1 MNYLELK
8 RFKKYIKNMENAEI
22 IKKLV
27 EIQQQLRFL
36 HWQTKSYAKHQAY
49 GGIYGTLDDLIDTFV
64 EICMGKH
71 GRPSYSGG
79 YTIEGKDI
87 DEISLQEFIDSS
99 IEFFISLSDVFDA
112 KTDTDLLNIRD
123 EMMGEFNKLKYL
135 LTLK

>member
-1 MNYLELK
+1 
-8 RFKKYIKNMENAEI
+8 MENSEI

-49 GGIYGTLDDLIDTFV
+49 GGIYGSLDGLIDSFV
-64 EICMGKH
+64 ETCMGKH

-79 YTIEGKDI
+79 YTLEGQDI
-87 DEISLQEFIDSS
+87 DEISIQEFVDSS
-99 IEFFISLSDVFDA
+99 VSFLIGLTEKYDGKA
-112 KTDTDLLNIRD
+112 DTDLLNIRD
-123 EMMGEFNKLKYL
+123 EMLGEFNKLKYL

>member
-1 MNYLELK
+1 
-8 RFKKYIKNMENAEI
+8 MENSEI

-49 GGIYGTLDDLIDTFV
+49 GGVYSSLDGLIDTFV
-64 EICMGKH
+64 ETCMGKH

-79 YTIEGKDI
+79 YTLEGQDI
-87 DEISLQEFIDSS
+87 DEISIQEFVDGTVSFLIGLTEKYDGKS
-99 IEFFISLSDVFDA
+99 
-112 KTDTDLLNIRD
+112 DTDLLNIRD
-123 EMMGEFNKLKYL
+123 EMLGEFNKLKYL

>member
-1 MNYLELK
+1 
-8 RFKKYIKNMENAEI
+8 MENSEI

-49 GGIYGTLDDLIDTFV
+49 GGIYSSLDGLIDTFV
-64 EICMGKH
+64 ETCMGKH

-79 YTIEGKDI
+79 YTLEGQDI
-87 DEISLQEFIDSS
+87 DEISIQEFVDGTVSFLIGLTEKYDGK
-99 IEFFISLSDVFDA
+99 A
-112 KTDTDLLNIRD
+112 DTDLLNIRD
-123 EMMGEFNKLKYL
+123 EMLGEFNKLKYL

>member
-1 MNYLELK
+1 
-8 RFKKYIKNMENAEI
+8 MENSEI

-49 GGIYGTLDDLIDTFV
+49 GGIYGELDGLIDSFV
-64 EICMGKH
+64 ETCMGKH

-79 YTIEGKDI
+79 YTLEGQDI
-87 DEISLQEFIDSS
+87 DEISIQEFVDSS
-99 IEFFISLSDVFDA
+99 VSFLIGLTEKYDGKV
-112 KTDTDLLNIRD
+112 DTDLLNIRD
-123 EMMGEFNKLKYL
+123 EMLGEFNKLKYL

>member
-1 MNYLELK
+1 
-8 RFKKYIKNMENAEI
+8 MENSEV

-49 GGIYGTLDDLIDTFV
+49 GGVYSALDGLIDSYV
-64 EICMGKH
+64 ETCMGKH

-79 YTIEGKDI
+79 YTIEGQDI
-87 DEISLQEFIDSS
+87 DEISVQEFVDSS
-99 IEFFISLSDVFDA
+99 VEFFVSLSDALDPKV
-112 KTDTDLLNIRD
+112 DTDLLNIRD
-123 EMMGEFNKLKYL
+123 EMIGEFNKLKYL